1 MALGEIRRN
10 VVSERTVDTLRDIMK
25 CELLGGGGNMQNSD
39 KGKKKNITKVLYC
52 RSFKFFLK
60 KKSFIFDT

>member
-39 KGKKKNITKVLYC
+39 KGKKKEHHKGIVLQIIQ
-52 RSFKFFLK
+52 
-60 KKSFIFDT
+60 IFSQEEIIYF